1 MATPA
6 LPTLPDDRLA
16 GWRRVERTTDTPFS
30 VGPVSVTATTVV
42 YEDERLGRTL
52 AETTGI
58 DGQWRFFFA
67 SRLAISPATPP
78 SGALRRLVTDRARR
92 GFRDR
97 LRDRGF
103 DAPEERD
110 RRTIRIDGIDADV
123 TAYDA
128 TCRLGDLRLSVV
140 GWLAVWP
147 DDSGSDPESDFLLA
161 GGAYPTTVVASG
173 LGGGDDETSATDPTR
188 ELAEQLTP
196 DEFRAELFSLI
207 RVTR

>member
-1 MATPA
+1 MTSPA
-6 LPTLPDDRLA
+6 PPTLPDDRLA
-16 GWRRVERTTDTPFS
+16 GWRRVERTTDRPFEL
-30 VGPVSVTATTVV
+30 GPVAVTATTVV
-42 YEDERLGRTL
+42 YEDERLRQRL
-52 AETTGI
+52 RETTGI

-103 DAPEERD
+103 ESPAERD
-110 RRTIRIDGIDADV
+110 RRTIRIDGTEAEV

-128 TCRLGDLRLSVV
+128 TCRLGGVDLSVV

-147 DDSGSDPESDFLLA
+147 DGSEFLLA
-161 GGAYPTTVVASG
+161 GGAYPTGVVDGRPVARG
-173 LGGGDDETSATDPTR
+173 DETPEGD
-188 ELAEQLTP
+188 LAGHLRP
-196 DEFRAELFSLI
+196 DEFRDDLFGLI
-207 RVTR
+207 RATR

>member
-1 MATPA
+1 MPTPA
-6 LPTLPDDRLA
+6 PPTLPDDRLT
-16 GWRRVERTTDTPFS
+16 GWRQVEQTTDTPFS
-30 VGPVSVTATTVV
+30 IGPVSVTATTVV
-42 YEDERLGRTL
+42 YEDERLRRTL
-52 AETTGI
+52 RAATDI
-58 DGQWRFFFA
+58 DDRWRFFFA

-103 DAPEERD
+103 ESPTERG
-110 RRTIRIDGIDADV
+110 RRTIRIDGTDAEV

-147 DDSGSDPESDFLLA
+147 DDAEFLLA
-161 GGAYPTTVVASG
+161 GGAYPTAVAASG
-173 LGGGDDETSATDPTR
+173 LEAGDDRGAADSTAA
-188 ELAEQLTP
+188 LAGELTP
-196 DEFRAELFSLI
+196 DTFRDELFSLI
-207 RVTR
+207 RATR